1 MRIECKQRVFLTS
14 TFSLSSFFSLPPPSP
29 LPSSIS
35 AGAVDH
41 LGIEFMGKKKK
52 ALSYWHSDESCLESL
67 YEPRWL
73 CICFVQSCFSF
84 YCMCLNVNVP
94 VISFDCA
101 LYVGQNVVFPSWL
114 LTTKSFYKDS
124 HHKCGSHLRRCNIWS
139 IRLLHSRL
147 TGRELTR
154 S

>member
-1 MRIECKQRVFLTS
+1 MRQVVHNRKALSYIVTHYNCICYENRMQTMSVSYIYF
-14 TFSLSSFFSLPPPSP
+14 FSLLFFSLPSLSP
-29 LPSSIS
+29 LPSSIF

-101 LYVGQNVVFPSWL
+101 LYGPKCCFPFLTPHNKQL
-114 LTTKSFYKDS
+114 L
-124 HHKCGSHLRRCNIWS
+124 
-139 IRLLHSRL
+139 
-147 TGRELTR
+147 
-154 S
+154 